1 MLSTN
6 LVFIQFTTSR
16 PVPSRYALLGTKMT
30 LTYRH
35 STLLIACI
43 FSLLTPSKIALVS
56 EFLLTL
62 KAKGIHF
69 SLF

>member
-1 MLSTN
+1 MAQRIDIDVGGTN
-6 LVFIQFTTSR
+6 V
-16 PVPSRYALLGTKMT
+16 
-30 LTYRH
+30 
-35 STLLIACI
+35 
-43 FSLLTPSKIALVS
+43 KIALVS